1 MQRQHDRPA
10 KDAFTHDAEMY
21 MHLVRRLCHR
31 TCTTH
36 SGYTLVAIVES
47 FALYLLGGQ
56 FLLFTRFDPF
66 LQCSDRN
73 TYRPTNTDGW
83 QFSSCNQLIDFC
95 ASYPKHL
102 CNLWYAQEEPLWC
115 TFLRAFHWFYLSLW
129 V

>member
-47 FALYLLGGQ
+47 FALYLLGGR

-66 LQCSDRN
+66 LCIAS
-73 TYRPTNTDGW
+73 PKFFPGG
-83 QFSSCNQLIDFC
+83 FSTHSLF
-95 ASYPKHL
+95 PF
-102 CNLWYAQEEPLWC
+102 P
-115 TFLRAFHWFYLSLW
+115 AFSHQP
-129 V
+129 